1 MLNLDSPSHHMML
14 RIRSDRPF
22 PIASPYLKVLQRAL
36 PMMLCYKLSPRCRLD
51 GRALHLE
58 ETWSVTH
65 WPWVGQA
72 GTRLSCHHG
81 SPRKPE
87 LTYTFPSSSRLT
99 YDSGHTTPAP
109 YPNAQYQL
117 LTKAT
122 EVNASHW
129 KYTAK
134 CTGCTTWTGS
144 AGTTTLNPS
153 QEHRFAFAYS
163 NTKPSGTSPDTAIQ
177 VHTVTNYWTHDFNG
191 ARNAN
196 FEELVQRNL

>member
-1 MLNLDSPSHHMML
+1 MGRH
-14 RIRSDRPF
+14 
-22 PIASPYLKVLQRAL
+22 
-36 PMMLCYKLSPRCRLD
+36 RLWRKH
-51 GRALHLE
+51 GPQPTGH
-58 ETWSVTH
+58 
-65 WPWVGQA
+65 WVGKRKHA
-72 GTRLSCHHG
+72 SRLISLRHVRTNPPIILPP
-81 SPRKPE
+81 SP
-87 LTYTFPSSSRLT
+87 RLT
-99 YDSGHTTPAP
+99 YYSGHTTPAP
-109 YPNAQYQL
+109 YPNARYQL

-122 EVNASHW
+122 EVNGTHW
-129 KYTAK
+129 KYTAL

-177 VHTVTNYWTHDFNG
+177 VHTVTNYWTHDFDG